1 MNVTD
6 NITEIIDDNTT
17 LYNYTGDNNNDVN
30 FLTIEISPLFLLIS
44 TIPCFLSIICC
55 LSFLSYGF
63 IKMII
68 NKK

>member
-1 MNVTD
+1 MNV
-6 NITEIIDDNTT
+6 TEIIDDNMI
-17 LYNYTGDNNNDVN
+17 LNNYTNDNNNDNN
-30 FLTIEISPLFLLIS
+30 FLTIEITPIYLIIAA
-44 TIPCFLSIICC
+44 IPCFLSIICC